1 MPADPHPPIS
11 TPYSPISPL
20 PRPDI
25 ARMEEYTPVQPFEV
39 LSARLGRRPEDIVK
53 LDANENP
60 YGPSPRL
67 RQALADFPWYHI
79 YPDPQQSSLRDALSH
94 YVGVSADHILPGHG
108 ADELLDYLCRL
119 FLTPGDAILNCPP
132 TFGMYSFDALLSG
145 GEVID
150 VWRRDDFSLDVEGI
164 ERAALSHV
172 PRPKLLF
179 LTSPNNP
186 DGSLIPHAI
195 LRRLLR
201 LPLVV
206 VVDEAYTEFA
216 PNGQSVTAWVPDTP
230 NLVVLRTFSKWA
242 GLAGLRLGYGIF
254 PHEIIQHLWKFK
266 QPYNVNVAAA
276 VAGLISLDDLP
287 YLRDRIEAIK
297 TERDRL
303 IAELGRFPFL
313 HPYPSQANFVLC
325 RVEGRPALDLQRRLA
340 GQGVLVR
347 YYDKPG
353 LQNCIRVSAGRP
365 EHTDRLIEA
374 LTDCREAT

>member
-1 MPADPHPPIS
+1 MTPTFQSPINQ
-11 TPYSPISPL
+11 SPISL
-20 PRPDI
+20 LRPDI
-25 ARMEEYTPVQPFEV
+25 AGMEEYTPVQPFEV

-67 RQALADFPWYHI
+67 RQALAEFPWYHI
-79 YPDPQQSSLRDALSH
+79 YPDPQQFALRDALSQ
-94 YVGVSADHILPGHG
+94 YTGIPTEYILPGHG

-119 FLTPGDAILNCPP
+119 FLTPGDAIINCPP
-132 TFGMYSFDALLSG
+132 TFGMYSFDAKLSG
-145 GEVID
+145 GRVID
-150 VWRRDDFSLDVEGI
+150 VWRRDDSSLDVEGI
-164 ERAALSHV
+164 ERAVAGE
-172 PRPKLLF
+172 PRAKLLF

-186 DGSLIPHAI
+186 DGSLIPHDV

-206 VVDEAYTEFA
+206 VVDEAYIEFA
-216 PNGQSVTAWVPDTP
+216 PADQSVAAWVPDAP

-254 PHEIIQHLWKFK
+254 PAEIIAHLWKFK
-266 QPYNVNVAAA
+266 QPYNVNVAAT

-287 YLRDRIEAIK
+287 YLRTRIDALK

-303 IAELGRFPFL
+303 IAELAHFPFL
-313 HPYPSQANFVLC
+313 RPLPSQANFVLC
-325 RVEGRPALDLQRRLA
+325 RVEGRSAVELHRRLA
-340 GQGVLVR
+340 EQGILVR

-353 LQNCIRVSAGRP
+353 LQNCIRVSAGRA
-365 EHTDRLIEA
+365 EDTDRLLANLKVI
-374 LTDCREAT
+374 DHV

>member
-1 MPADPHPPIS
+1 MSAPPIS
-11 TPYSPISPL
+11 NPHSPISPL
-20 PRPDI
+20 LRPDI

-39 LSARLGRRPEDIVK
+39 LSARMGRRPEEIVK

-67 RQALADFPWYHI
+67 RQALTEFPWYHI
-79 YPDPQQSSLRDALSH
+79 YPDPQQTSLRAALSH
-94 YVGVSADHILPGHG
+94 YTGVPADTILPGHG

-119 FLTPGDAILNCPP
+119 FLTPGDAILSCPP
-132 TFGMYSFDALLSG
+132 TFGMYSFDAKLSG
-145 GEVID
+145 GRVVD
-150 VWRRDDFSLDVEGI
+150 VWRREDFSLDVEGI
-164 ERAALSHV
+164 EQAALGSA

-186 DGSLIPHAI
+186 DGSLIPHEA

-206 VVDEAYTEFA
+206 VVDEAYIEFA
-216 PNGQSVTAWVPDTP
+216 ADGQSVATWVPGAP

-254 PHEIIQHLWKFK
+254 PLAIIQHLWKFK
-266 QPYNVNVAAA
+266 QPYNVNVAAT
-276 VAGLISLDDLP
+276 VAGLTSLDDLP
-287 YLRDRIEAIK
+287 YLRTRIEALKI
-297 TERDRL
+297 ERDRL
-303 IAELGRFPFL
+303 IAELGRFPYL
-313 HPYPSQANFVLC
+313 RPYPSQANFVLC
-325 RVEGRPALDLQRRLA
+325 RVEGRPAADLHRRLA
-340 GQGVLVR
+340 EQGVLVR

-365 EHTDRLIEA
+365 QDTERLLGA
-374 LTDCREAT
+374 LEVINHV